1 LYGLTQ
7 EDLALAIDVTKQ
19 AISKYE
25 LGSSIPERDI
35 LLNLSHYFRVTEN
48 ELLNGDFEG
57 IGTIANAPILERDYT
72 VGILEKFFPIV
83 CTSSALKNT
92 TRASVFS
99 PEWLLEED
107 TKYLDYQ
114 PKRTYVGYRYHDGY
128 SDHLPVVL
136 KIKSSYI
143 K

>member
-1 LYGLTQ
+1 
-7 EDLALAIDVTKQ
+7 
-19 AISKYE
+19 
-25 LGSSIPERDI
+25 
-35 LLNLSHYFRVTEN
+35 
-48 ELLNGDFEG
+48 
-57 IGTIANAPILERDYT
+57 
-72 VGILEKFFPIV
+72 
-83 CTSSALKNT
+83 
-92 TRASVFS
+92 
-99 PEWLLEED
+99 LEED